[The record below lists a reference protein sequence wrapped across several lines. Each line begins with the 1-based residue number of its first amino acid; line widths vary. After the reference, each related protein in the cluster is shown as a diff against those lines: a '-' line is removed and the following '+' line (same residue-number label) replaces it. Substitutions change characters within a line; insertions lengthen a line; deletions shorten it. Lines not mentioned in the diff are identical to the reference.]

1 MKVVKNCENDGVV
14 MRSKMM
20 AFFQKKQQQK
30 LEENV
35 ERKSKELGV
44 VRRRRNSWLNLFG
57 IFMRVEC

>member
-1 MKVVKNCENDGVV
+1 MCIKKKWVIGKQMKVVKNCENDGVV

-35 ERKSKELGV
+35 ERKVEGV
-44 VRRRRNSWLNLFG
+44 G
-57 IFMRVEC
+57 GG